1 MKLKN
6 FILISL
12 CSLFILSCA
21 GGPSSILFDPLEK
34 YENAGFSVKKICG
47 ANKFLSWKDND
58 TILLYDSL
66 ERDMYEYNFSEKFKN
81 MFDFVDSSQDARIA
95 IYRENNSQLITG
107 SPFHDIVCVYDIPS
121 ETKVQTLTNSFTN
134 LYAFTTNLT
143 RAYLPEIVLEQV
155 GSDDDGYYNKYYETL
170 VIEYEDGET
179 NSLEFSDG
187 IYTGTVTF
195 YEFKTYSKP
204 ITGNNL
210 YVSTFKTGKLVKI
223 DLSDGSTNYIPLSG
237 NTFVNYI
244 GSVSPKGKYAIIHI
258 GDKYKLYA
266 NGFAIVNTETGEVT
280 PLYKASKKLDIE
292 GYSPYLV
299 EEYGGF
305 ISPDLTKV
313 AFLTGGTHES
323 YGETT
328 SGRTPESINRKIWY
342 IDISSLNLTE

>member
-47 ANKFLSWKDND
+47 VNDFLSWKDND

-66 ERDMYEYNFSEKFKN
+66 ERDMYEYNFSEKSKN
-81 MFDFVDSSQDARIA
+81 MFDFVDSSQEVRVA
-95 IYRENNSQLITG
+95 IYKENNSQLVTG
-107 SPFHDIVCVYDIPS
+107 FYSDMVFVYDIAS
-121 ETKVQTLTNSFTN
+121 ETKNQTLTNSFTN
-134 LYAFTTNLT
+134 LRFVTEGLI
-143 RAYLPEIVLEQV
+143 RAYPAEMIRTDENVHRV
-155 GSDDDGYYNKYYETL
+155 YYEAL
-170 VIEYEDGET
+170 IIEYENGQT
-179 NSLEFSDG
+179 NNLEFSDG
-187 IYTGTVTF
+187 IYVDTTIYLSGAL
-195 YEFKTYSKP
+195 SKP
-204 ITGNNL
+204 VKGSDI

-223 DLSDGSTNYIPLSG
+223 DLSDGSTNYISLSG
-237 NTFVNYI
+237 NTFVNYV
-244 GSVSPKGKYAIIHI
+244 GSISPKGKYAIIHI
-258 GDKYKLYA
+258 GDRNKLYA

-292 GYSPYLV
+292 GYNPYLV